1 MATKLAKAYVQ
12 IIPTTKDI
20 SSAIATELDG
30 PAASA
35 GKSAGGKWATAFKV
49 GAAGLAVGVAAVVK
63 GAIGEGSQLEQS
75 IGGIET
81 LFKDS
86 ADTVRGYAAQAYK
99 TAGLSANQYMSQVTS
114 FSASLLQSLGGDTA
128 EAADVANMAIVD
140 MADNANKMGTD
151 MASIQNAYQG
161 FAKQNYTML
170 DNLKLGYGGT
180 KKEMERLLAYAETL
194 PEAMGRTFDISNLN
208 EVYEAIHLVQ
218 GELGITGTTVQEA
231 ERTIQ
236 GAFASMKAAASN
248 FLGALAL
255 GEDLSGPLTE
265 LVDSTATFL
274 IDNLA
279 PMVGRVLAA
288 LPDVV
293 MSLITDVIPG
303 LFDKIE
309 SWLQEVAANSI
320 DLGEAAGEWIA
331 KFIEGLA
338 KLLEDH
344 GAELIELGLEIA
356 AGIAVGLVKAAP
368 DLVKALGE
376 AFGALIKAG
385 LELVEDFVELGA
397 QIVGGIIKGI
407 QEKIG
412 GLFGATKEMLRG
424 VIESSKGFLGIE
436 SPSRVFADE
445 VGAMMGLGIA
455 QGIESTEDAVAQSIN
470 GLGGSALVDAQ
481 ALVNGTAQLTTGPVD
496 TFNTQEPT
504 IDAILQ
510 MGAQL
515 LAAIQS
521 LNLSVE
527 LDGASMAKGLSPY
540 TKQLASDQGASFSV
554 A

>member
-20 SSAIATELDG
+20 TSSIAAELDG
-30 PAASA
+30 PAEAA

-75 IGGIET
+75 IGGVET
-81 LFKDS
+81 LFKES
-86 ADTVRGYAAQAYK
+86 ADTVRSYAAEAYK
-99 TAGLSANQYMSQVTS
+99 TAGLSANEYMSQVTS
-114 FSASLLQSLGGDTA
+114 FSASLLQSLGGDT
-128 EAADVANMAIVD
+128 EKAADVANMAIID
-140 MADNANKMGTD
+140 MSDNANKMGTD
-151 MASIQNAYQG
+151 MTAIQNAYQG

-180 KKEMERLLAYAETL
+180 KTEMERLLADAEKLT
-194 PEAMGRTFDISNLN
+194 GIKYDITNLN
-208 EVYEAIHLVQ
+208 DVYQAIHVIQ
-218 GELGITGTTVQEA
+218 GELGITGTTAQEA
-231 ERTIQ
+231 AQTFT
-236 GAFASMKAAASN
+236 GSFAAMQAAAKN

-255 GEDLSGPLTE
+255 GDDLTEPLTE
-265 LVDSTATFL
+265 LLKSTETFL
-274 IDNLA
+274 VDNLG
-279 PMVGRVLAA
+279 PMIGRVLAA
-288 LPDVV
+288 LPDVIMTV
-293 MSLITDVIPG
+293 ITEVLPS
-303 LFDKIE
+303 LFDKLE
-309 SWLQEVAANSI
+309 SWLEEVAENSI
-320 DLGEAAGEWIA
+320 DIGEAAGEWIA
-331 KFIEGLA
+331 NFIDGLS
-338 KLLEDH
+338 
-344 GAELIELGLEIA
+344 ELIEKHGADLLELGIKII

-368 DLVKALGE
+368 ELIEAIGK
-376 AFGALIKAG
+376 AFGSLLKAG
-385 LELVEDFVELGA
+385 FELVADFVELGM
-397 QIVGGIIKGI
+397 QIIGGIIEGI
-407 QEKIG
+407 WKKASDLVGSIKEALG
-412 GLFGATKEMLRG
+412 GALKSAQ
-424 VIESSKGFLGIE
+424 GFLGIE
-436 SPSRVFADE
+436 SPSKVFADE
-445 VGAMMGLGIA
+445 IGAMMGLGIA

-510 MGAQL
+510 MGSQL
-515 LAAIQS
+515 LAAIQG

>member
-20 SSAIATELDG
+20 TSSIAAELDG
-30 PAASA
+30 PAEAA

-63 GAIGEGSQLEQS
+63 GAIGEGSQLQQS
-75 IGGIET
+75 IGGVET

-86 ADTVRGYAAQAYK
+86 ADTVRSYAAEAYK
-99 TAGLSANQYMSQVTS
+99 TAGLSANEYMSTVTS

-128 EAADVANMAIVD
+128 EAADIANMAIVD
-140 MADNANKMGTD
+140 MSDNANKMGTD

-180 KKEMERLLAYAETL
+180 KTEMERLLADAEKLT
-194 PEAMGRTFDISNLN
+194 GIKYDITNLSD
-208 EVYEAIHLVQ
+208 VYQAIHVIQ
-218 GELGITGTTVQEA
+218 GELGITGTTAQEA
-231 ERTIQ
+231 AQTFT
-236 GAFASMKAAASN
+236 GSFAAMQAAAKN

-255 GEDLSGPLTE
+255 GDDLTEPLTE
-265 LVDSTATFL
+265 LLKSAETFL
-274 IDNLA
+274 VDNLG
-279 PMVGRVLAA
+279 PMIGRVLAA

-293 MSLITDVIPG
+293 MNVITEVLPS
-303 LFDKIE
+303 LFDKLE
-309 SWLQEVAANSI
+309 SWLEEIAENSI
-320 DLGEAAGEWIA
+320 DIGEAAGEWIA
-331 KFIEGLA
+331 NFIGGLS
-338 KLLEDH
+338 
-344 GAELIELGLEIA
+344 ELIEKHGADLLELGIKII

-368 DLVKALGE
+368 ELIEAIGK
-376 AFGALIKAG
+376 AFGSLLKAG
-385 LELVEDFVELGA
+385 FELVADFVELGM
-397 QIVGGIIKGI
+397 QIIGGIIEGI
-407 QEKIG
+407 WKKASDLVGSIKEALG
-412 GLFGATKEMLRG
+412 GALKSAQ
-424 VIESSKGFLGIE
+424 GFLGIE
-436 SPSRVFADE
+436 SPSKVFADE
-445 VGAMMGLGIA
+445 IGAMMGLGIA

-510 MGAQL
+510 MGSQL
-515 LAAIQS
+515 LAAIQG

>member
-20 SSAIATELDG
+20 SSAIATELSD
-30 PAASA
+30 PAEAA
-35 GKSAGGKWATAFKV
+35 GRTAGGKWATAFKV

-86 ADTVRGYAAQAYK
+86 ADTVRGYAAEAYK
-99 TAGLSANQYMSQVTS
+99 TAGLSANEYMSQVTS

-151 MASIQNAYQG
+151 MAAIQNAYQG

-180 KKEMERLLAYAETL
+180 KSEMERLLADAEKLT
-194 PEAMGRTFDISNLN
+194 GIKYDITNLN
-208 EVYEAIHLVQ
+208 DVYQAIHVIQ
-218 GELGITGTTVQEA
+218 GELGITGTTAQEA
-231 ERTIQ
+231 AQTFT
-236 GAFASMKAAASN
+236 GSFAAMRAAAQN

-293 MSLITDVIPG
+293 MAIITDVLPD
-303 LFDKIE
+303 LFDKLE
-309 SWLQEVAANSI
+309 GFLSEMAANSI
-320 DLGEAAGEWIA
+320 DIGEAAGEWLA
-331 KFIEGLA
+331 NFIDGLS
-338 KLLEDH
+338 
-344 GAELIELGLEIA
+344 ELIEKHGADLLELGIKII

-368 DLVKALGE
+368 ELIEAIGK
-376 AFGALIKAG
+376 AFGSLLKAG
-385 LELVEDFVELGA
+385 FELVADFVELGM
-397 QIVGGIIKGI
+397 QIIGGIIEGI
-407 QEKIG
+407 WKKASDLVGSIKEALG
-412 GLFGATKEMLRG
+412 GALKSAQ
-424 VIESSKGFLGIE
+424 GFLGIE
-436 SPSRVFADE
+436 SPSKVFADE
-445 VGAMMGLGIA
+445 IGAMMGLGIA

-510 MGAQL
+510 MGSQL
-515 LAAIQS
+515 LAAIQG

>member
-20 SSAIATELDG
+20 TSSIAAELDG
-30 PAASA
+30 PAEAA

-75 IGGIET
+75 IGGVET
-81 LFKDS
+81 LFKES
-86 ADTVRGYAAQAYK
+86 ADTVRSYAAEAYK
-99 TAGLSANQYMSQVTS
+99 TAGLSANEYMSQVTS
-114 FSASLLQSLGGDTA
+114 FSASLLQSLGGDT
-128 EAADVANMAIVD
+128 EKAADDANMAIID
-140 MADNANKMGTD
+140 MSDNANKMGTD
-151 MASIQNAYQG
+151 MTAIQNAYQG

-180 KKEMERLLAYAETL
+180 KTEMERLLADAEKLT
-194 PEAMGRTFDISNLN
+194 GIKYDITNLN
-208 EVYEAIHLVQ
+208 DVYQAIHVIQ
-218 GELGITGTTVQEA
+218 GELGITGTTAQEA
-231 ERTIQ
+231 AQTFT
-236 GAFASMKAAASN
+236 GSFAAMQAAAKN

-255 GEDLSGPLTE
+255 GDDLTEPLTE
-265 LVDSTATFL
+265 LLKSAETFL
-274 IDNLA
+274 VDNLS
-279 PMVGRVLAA
+279 PMIGRVLAA

-293 MSLITDVIPG
+293 MNIITEVLPS
-303 LFDKIE
+303 LFDKLE
-309 SWLQEVAANSI
+309 SWLEDIAENSI
-320 DLGEAAGEWIA
+320 DIGEAAGEWIA
-331 KFIEGLA
+331 NFIDGLS
-338 KLLEDH
+338 
-344 GAELIELGLEIA
+344 ELIEKHGADLLELGIKII

-368 DLVKALGE
+368 ELIEAIGK
-376 AFGALIKAG
+376 AFGSLLKAG
-385 LELVEDFVELGA
+385 FELVADFVELGM
-397 QIVGGIIKGI
+397 QIIGGIIEGI
-407 QEKIG
+407 WKKASDLVGSIKEALG
-412 GLFGATKEMLRG
+412 GALKSAQ
-424 VIESSKGFLGIE
+424 GFLGIE
-436 SPSRVFADE
+436 SPSKVFADE
-445 VGAMMGLGIA
+445 IGAMMGLGIA

-510 MGAQL
+510 MGSQL
-515 LAAIQS
+515 LAAIQG

>member
-30 PAASA
+30 PAEAA

-49 GAAGLAVGVAAVVK
+49 GAAGLAVGVAAIVK

-75 IGGIET
+75 IGGVET

-86 ADTVRGYAAQAYK
+86 ADTVRGYAAEAYK
-99 TAGLSANQYMSQVTS
+99 TAGLSANEYMSQVTS
-114 FSASLLQSLGGDTA
+114 FSASLLQSLGGDT
-128 EAADVANMAIVD
+128 EKAADVANMAIID
-140 MADNANKMGTD
+140 MSDNANKMGTD
-151 MASIQNAYQG
+151 MTAIQNAYQG

-180 KKEMERLLAYAETL
+180 KTEMERLLADAEKLT
-194 PEAMGRTFDISNLN
+194 GIKYDITNLN
-208 EVYEAIHLVQ
+208 DVYQAIHVIQ
-218 GELGITGTTVQEA
+218 GELGITGTTAQEA
-231 ERTIQ
+231 AQTFT
-236 GAFASMKAAASN
+236 GSFAAMQAAAKN

-255 GEDLSGPLTE
+255 GDDLTEPLTE
-265 LVDSTATFL
+265 LLKSTETFL
-274 IDNLA
+274 VDNIG
-279 PMVGRVLAA
+279 PMIGRVLAA

-293 MSLITDVIPG
+293 MNVITEVLPG
-303 LFDKIE
+303 LFDKLE
-309 SWLQEVAANSI
+309 SWLEEIAENSI
-320 DLGEAAGEWIA
+320 DIGEAAGEWIA
-331 KFIEGLA
+331 NFIDGLS
-338 KLLEDH
+338 
-344 GAELIELGLEIA
+344 ELIEKHGADLLELGIKII

-368 DLVKALGE
+368 ELIEAIGK
-376 AFGALIKAG
+376 AFGSLLKAG
-385 LELVEDFVELGA
+385 FELVADFVELGM
-397 QIVGGIIKGI
+397 QIIGGIIEGI
-407 QEKIG
+407 WKKASDLVGSIKEALG
-412 GLFGATKEMLRG
+412 GALKSAQ
-424 VIESSKGFLGIE
+424 GFLGIE
-436 SPSRVFADE
+436 SPSKVFADE
-445 VGAMMGLGIA
+445 IGAMMGLGIA
-455 QGIESTEDAVAQSIN
+455 QGIESTEDAVAKSIN

-510 MGAQL
+510 MGSQL

>member
-20 SSAIATELDG
+20 SSAIATELND
-30 PAASA
+30 PAEAA
-35 GKSAGGKWATAFKV
+35 GRTAGGKWATAFKV

-99 TAGLSANQYMSQVTS
+99 TAGLSANEYMSQVTS

-151 MASIQNAYQG
+151 MAAIQNAYQG

-180 KKEMERLLAYAETL
+180 KTEMERLLADAEKLT
-194 PEAMGRTFDISNLN
+194 GIKYDITSLN
-208 EVYEAIHLVQ
+208 DVYQAIHVIQ
-218 GELGITGTTVQEA
+218 GELGITGTTAQEA
-231 ERTIQ
+231 AQTFT
-236 GAFASMKAAASN
+236 GSFAAMRAAAQN

-293 MSLITDVIPG
+293 MAIITDVLPD
-303 LFDKIE
+303 LFDK
-309 SWLQEVAANSI
+309 LQGFLSEMAANSI
-320 DLGEAAGEWIA
+320 DIGEAAGEWLA
-331 KFIEGLA
+331 NFIEGLSDLIA
-338 KLLEDH
+338 EH
-344 GAELIELGLEIA
+344 GAELLELGVQII
-356 AGIAVGLVKAAP
+356 AGIAIGLVKAAP
-368 DLVKALGE
+368 DLIEALAK
-376 AFGALIKAG
+376 AFGSVLEAG
-385 LELVEDFVELGA
+385 GELVADFIELGA
-397 QIVGGIIKGI
+397 QIIGGIIQGI
-407 QEKIG
+407 TEKIG
-412 GLFGATKEMLRG
+412 ELVGVTKDMLG
-424 VIESSKGFLGIE
+424 NVIKSAQGYLGIE
-436 SPSRVFADE
+436 SPSKVFANE
-445 VGAMMGLGIA
+445 VGAMIGLGIA
-455 QGIESTEDAVAQSIN
+455 EGIDSTEAAVADSIT

-481 ALVNGTAQLTTGPVD
+481 ALVAGTAQLTAGPVD
-496 TFNTQEPT
+496 TFDSQEPT

-515 LAAIQS
+515 LGAIQG